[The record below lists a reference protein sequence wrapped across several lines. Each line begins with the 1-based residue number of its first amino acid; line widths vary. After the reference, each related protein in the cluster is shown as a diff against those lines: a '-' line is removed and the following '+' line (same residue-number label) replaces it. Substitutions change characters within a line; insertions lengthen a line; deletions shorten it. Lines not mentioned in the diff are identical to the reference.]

1 MSKPRGESGQKNIIG
16 PKLKI
21 LRKQHG
27 LSQRDLAR
35 ELQILG
41 LPIDKN
47 ATTRIETDKR
57 CVADIEPRAFAK
69 IFSLSCDALLDEEE
83 AENPGK

>member
-1 MSKPRGESGQKNIIG
+1 M
-16 PKLKI
+16 
-21 LRKQHG
+21 RKQHG

-47 ATTRIETDKR
+47 AITRTGTDKR
-57 CVADIEPRAFAK
+57 CVADIEPKAFAK
-69 IFSLSCDALLDEEE
+69 IFSLPCDALLDEEG